1 MDGSQVSVSI
11 DAQGAS
17 EVVLRADVL
26 TLYLQL
32 LTGEFMEQQLRQ
44 AKVRQNNRLYNPLV
58 VVWLMVF
65 QRFHSNVSMERAA
78 VTMAH
83 GLPAA
88 FWPRPCKRR
97 KEDQVSSKDGSY
109 STARQELPLSVV
121 EQSANRVLEGLLEQT
136 GGAAPVFGRRAL
148 FVDGTSLRTPHR
160 TELNQK
166 FPPSS
171 NQHGESHWPIVKM
184 LVAHDLETG
193 LAMHPVM
200 CFQLLHQWGAMSGSK
215 AVSEQALFEK
225 LLREGVPAGAILV
238 GDINFGVFS
247 VAYAAD
253 QRKHPV
259 VLRMQP
265 QRARALLGEPLVD
278 GIDREVEWQP
288 SKDERKSHPELPAD
302 ACVRGR
308 LLVTLVQPDN
318 GAEAFL
324 LALFTTLSSAEASRE
339 ALMQVYGKR
348 WNIEVDLRTLK
359 SLLQLEQLTSTT
371 PDMVAKEIH
380 AAMITYN
387 LVRAVMY
394 AAAAQEGIAPR
405 SYSFTGV
412 RDVMEHFQ
420 PFIAAAKT
428 PEEAQALTD
437 KMMRCVRQKK
447 LRKRKRGRSYPRA
460 VWGRPRTFPSRKSES
475 GTSTA

>member
-1 MDGSQVSVSI
+1 MS
-11 DAQGAS
+11 
-17 EVVLRADVL
+17 
-26 TLYLQL
+26 
-32 LTGEFMEQQLRQ
+32 
-44 AKVRQNNRLYNPLV
+44 
-58 VVWLMVF
+58 
-65 QRFHSNVSMERAA
+65 SN
-78 VTMAH
+78 
-83 GLPAA
+83 
-88 FWPRPCKRR
+88 
-97 KEDQVSSKDGSY
+97 DGSY
-109 STARQELPLSVV
+109 STARQELPLSVNVLSTLAPV
-121 EQSANRVLEGLLEQT
+121 EQSANRVLEGLLAQT
-136 GGAAPVFGRRAL
+136 SSAAPVFGRRAL

-160 TELNQK
+160 PKLNKK

-171 NQHGESHWPIVKM
+171 NQYGESHWPIVKM

-193 LAMHPVM
+193 LAMHPV
-200 CFQLLHQWGAMSGSK
+200 WGAMSGTK

-225 LLREGVPAGAILV
+225 LLREGVPAGAIIV

-253 QRKHPV
+253 RRKHPV

-265 QRARALLGEPLVD
+265 QRARALLGGPLED
-278 GIDREVEWQP
+278 GVDREVEWQP
-288 SKDERKSHPELPAD
+288 SKEERKSHPELPAD

-339 ALMQVYGKR
+339 DLMKVYGKR

-387 LVRAVMY
+387 LVRAAMC
-394 AAAAQEGIAPR
+394 AAAAQEGISPR
-405 SYSFTGV
+405 SYSFAGV
-412 RDVMEHFQ
+412 RDVIEHFQ

-447 LRKRKRGRSYPRA
+447 LHKRKRGRSYPRE
-460 VWGRPRTFPSRKSES
+460 VWGRPRTFPARKREK